1 MDNVDSN
8 LALDT
13 LQVLNNLLKN
23 DPIRDHCHLSLNN
36 IGKTNHEDIYV

>member
-23 DPIRDHCHLSLNN
+23 DPIRDHSYLTLNN
-36 IGKTNHEDIYV
+36 LGKTNHEDIYV